1 MSKEMT
7 NKAAIPGGD
16 SIEEREESIFRG
28 FLVASDGMGEDVK
41 GGSPFKQSGNH
52 GTKLGN
58 RGTWSQAIASY
69 EMAGHV
75 QSHFIEQTEFT
86 TVKACYSIASEF

>member
-1 MSKEMT
+1 MSKEMM

-52 GTKLGN
+52 GTKLGI

-75 QSHFIEQTEFT
+75 QSHCHKTSRVNHSQSLILNCF
-86 TVKACYSIASEF
+86 